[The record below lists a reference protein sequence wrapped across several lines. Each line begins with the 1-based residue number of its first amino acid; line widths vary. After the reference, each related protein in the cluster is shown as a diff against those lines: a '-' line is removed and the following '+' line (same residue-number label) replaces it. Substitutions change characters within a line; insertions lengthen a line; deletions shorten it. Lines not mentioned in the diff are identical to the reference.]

1 MKTPAELTN
10 DAARALNQM
19 EDNCV
24 AVFDYATL
32 LGVLTAGPPRFV
44 PGGPVYPPL
53 SFCNTPPNSFMEP
66 EKGWRQGFLCGV
78 I

>member
-1 MKTPAELTN
+1 
-10 DAARALNQM
+10 
-19 EDNCV
+19 V